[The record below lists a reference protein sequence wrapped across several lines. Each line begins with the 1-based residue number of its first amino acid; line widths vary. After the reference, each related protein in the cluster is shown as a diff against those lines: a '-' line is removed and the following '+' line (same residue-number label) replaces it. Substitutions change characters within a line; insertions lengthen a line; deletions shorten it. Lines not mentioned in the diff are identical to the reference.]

1 MRANEGEIKKHLQV
15 ITKRW
20 GELDQEADFEIR
32 CLLPENS
39 KINKSKKFKRDQ
51 IQNAV
56 KYAIEQN
63 EKYNVYVTINPIAPN
78 RPNPHARDEDILCA
92 FYCYCDCDTPESVV
106 NLQNTMQE
114 GFVGSFSVHTGQK
127 PKRGHMYYEMT
138 QPMVDLDHWRIMQ
151 KAIAHKIRSDEVVN
165 NPSRIM
171 RLGGTVNYPDKGK
184 REKGRVI
191 EMTTFTQY
199 DAPQRT
205 QEEMK
210 EFFPSPK
217 NKEPFNIYLQGMTQ
231 TERLDIEN
239 ALSLVKT
246 NQDWHN
252 NMIRIVASLVAR
264 GRTDQEIHAYLSG
277 ITQTG
282 FTLEETTKEIDVAI
296 EGARNKGFT
305 GQSSQSTEVFILPD
319 LSDTEI
325 DSYFRK
331 IENVNPLSIPRRE
344 WLYGN
349 HYIKDYLSLT
359 VAPGG
364 VGKST
369 LVLTEALAMVT
380 GKALLGIQPLKECKV
395 WYFNAEDPRD
405 EILRRIIALCQHYK
419 IDYDKEL
426 DGLYF
431 GSGREVEMLLMAGDH
446 GTLNT
451 KLIDMIRQRVKE
463 YEIELIII
471 DPLASVMTSSESVD
485 NFKILA
491 KSLSMLADECKASI
505 EIVHHTRKLNNAQ
518 EVSVE
523 DSRGGSSL
531 VSAARSARILTKMDA
546 REGDALGLED
556 YIDYFKIE
564 PAGKNNLSR
573 PLDKI
578 SWYKKIGVTIPNDDI
593 VAVVEEYKPPS
604 AFDGITHQKLK
615 QLWESIKGTDTYLM
629 ASIQSARTEHKMSVH
644 EYIADFLELDYDAKV
659 TKTRVKTIVR
669 SWLDSKML
677 KIKSVPKS
685 DVDPKSYRKDMVKI
699 VVTGE
704 NIPGNMY
711 AN

>member
-1 MRANEGEIKKHLQV
+1 MRTRGEIKKHLQV

-20 GELDQEADFEIR
+20 GELEQEADFEIR

-39 KINKSKKFKRDQ
+39 KINRSKKFTRNQ

-56 KYAIEQN
+56 EFATEQN
-63 EKYNVYVTINPIAPN
+63 QKYNVYVTINPIAPN
-78 RPNPHARDEDILCA
+78 IPNAYARDEDILCA

-106 NLQNTMQE
+106 NLRNTMKE
-114 GFVGSFSVHTGQK
+114 GFVGNFSVHTGQK

-138 QPMVDLDHWRIMQ
+138 QPMEDLDHWRTMQ
-151 KAIAHKIRSDEVVN
+151 KAIAHKIKSDEVIN

-205 QEEMK
+205 HK
-210 EFFPSPK
+210 ELQDFFPTK
-217 NKEPFNIYLQGMTQ
+217 KRKETFDIHLEDFSQ

-239 ALSLVKT
+239 ALSRVRS
-246 NQDWHN
+246 NDHWHD

-264 GRTDQEIHAYLSG
+264 GRSDQDIHAYLSG
-277 ITQTG
+277 ITQPG
-282 FTLEETTKEIDVAI
+282 FAHEDTIAEIDVAI

-305 GQSSQSTEVFILPD
+305 GQSATSSEIVILPD
-319 LSDTEI
+319 LSDT
-325 DSYFRK
+325 DMDTYFRK

-405 EILRRIIALCQHYK
+405 EILRRIIALCQHYD
-419 IDYDKEL
+419 IDYNKEL
-426 DGLYF
+426 EGLYF
-431 GSGREVEMLLMAGDH
+431 GSGREIEMLLMAGDH
-446 GTLNT
+446 GILNT
-451 KLIDMIRQRVKE
+451 KLIEHIRERVTE
-463 YEIELIII
+463 YGIELIII

-491 KSLSMLADECKASI
+491 KSLSILADQCNASI
-505 EIVHHTRKLNNAQ
+505 EVVHHTRKLNNTQ

-546 REGDALGLED
+546 KDGEALGLQD

-573 PLDKI
+573 PLSSI
-578 SWYKKIGVTIPNDDI
+578 NWYKKIGVRIPNDDT
-593 VAVVEEYKPPS
+593 VAVVEQYTPPS
-604 AFDGITHQKLK
+604 AFDGITHDKLR
-615 QLWESIKGTDTYLM
+615 QLWTSMKGTDMYLM
-629 ASIQSARTEHKMSVH
+629 ANIQSARTEHKMSIY
-644 EYIADFLELDYDAKV
+644 EYIADFLDLEYDAKV
-659 TKTRVKTIVR
+659 TKTRVKTIVKT
-669 SWLDSKML
+669 WLET
-677 KIKSVPKS
+677 KILRVKSVSKS
-685 DVDPKSYRKDMVKI
+685 EVDPKSYRKDMVKI
-699 VVTGE
+699 IVTGE
-704 NIPGNMY
+704 VKP
-711 AN
+711 